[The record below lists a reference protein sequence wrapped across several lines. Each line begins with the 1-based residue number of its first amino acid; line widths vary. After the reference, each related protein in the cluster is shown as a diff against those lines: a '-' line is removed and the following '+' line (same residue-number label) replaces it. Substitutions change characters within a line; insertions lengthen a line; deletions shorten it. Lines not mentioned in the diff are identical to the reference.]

1 MELLTLRQLLRA
13 HAVGVGQAG
22 GSQTAR
28 TTWDFVVGGASLFDA
43 VRGED
48 LDLCGVLDVA
58 RRDWNVSAV
67 ASLLLEAPPLV
78 PGGRHMIFVCPECG
92 DLGCGAITSE
102 VLRDGEVVTWQRFGF
117 ENDYDEK
124 MSDFDSYK
132 SLGPFRFDW
141 QQYRQILATAV

>member
-1 MELLTLRQLLRA
+1 LELLTLRQLLRA
-13 HAVGVGQAG
+13 QAVGVGQAG
-22 GSQTAR
+22 GSKTAR

-67 ASLLLEAPPLV
+67 ASLLLEAPPPV
-78 PGGRHMIFVCPECG
+78 PGGRQMIFVCPECG
-92 DLGCGAITSE
+92 DLGCGAITCE

-124 MSDFDSYK
+124 MSDFDSYQG
-132 SLGPFRFDW
+132 LGPFRFDW